1 MMSMLNRPA
10 SLAARAASVHLDRR
24 LDVSD
29 QRPGYLAIAG
39 NGAHVRLSPEAFR
52 LLDAVRSGVSLE
64 ALARALNTHPNRRPV
79 TAGQLREAT
88 LGMLA
93 HLDRIAATPPSAP
106 TGFWATRPLMPA
118 ELVIWVAQRLAWLY
132 TWPAVSIAAGTV
144 AWALASAPPGWF
156 SLATA
161 DTALATGY
169 GLFLI
174 SLIVHEF
181 GHAAACQRFGL
192 SPGAVGF
199 TMYLVFPALYTDVTR
214 AWALQREQRVVV
226 DLGGNYFQALVGA
239 AYLWLFGVTGSPA
252 FGVGASLVALGMLF
266 SLNPVFKC
274 DGYWVVADAL
284 GITNLSRQPRVLVQ
298 GFVRRLFDG
307 VHCTF
312 PWPKPVVAALVLYT
326 GLTAGVW
333 VWFVA
338 RLAPMLTARFTGL
351 DTQVGEVATAIQNQG
366 LGLWPA
372 CLGVVTSLFLLTA
385 SVVMAVRMGQ
395 SLTPAFLKARR
406 TVVDR

>member
-1 MMSMLNRPA
+1 MSTSNRPA
-10 SLAARAASVHLDRR
+10 SLAARAASLDLDRR

-29 QRPGYLAIAG
+29 ERPAYLAIAG

-52 LLDAVRSGVSLE
+52 LLDAVRSGVSPE
-64 ALARALNTHPNRRPV
+64 VLARALNTHPNRRPV
-79 TAGQLREAT
+79 TAEQLREAT

-93 HLDRIAATPPSAP
+93 HLDRITATAPSAP
-106 TGFWATRPLMPA
+106 AGFWATRPLMPA
-118 ELVIWVAQRLAWLY
+118 ELVIWVAQRLVWLY
-132 TWPAVSIAAGTV
+132 TWPAVFIAAGTV
-144 AWALASAPPGWF
+144 AWVLASAPPGWF

-161 DTALATGY
+161 DTALAAGY

-181 GHAAACQRFGL
+181 GHAAACRRFGL
-192 SPGAVGF
+192 APGAVGF

-214 AWALQREQRVVV
+214 AWALPRGQRVVV

-239 AYLWLFGVTGSPA
+239 AYLWLFGVTGLPA
-252 FGVGASLVALGMLF
+252 FGAGASLVALGMLF

-284 GITNLSRQPRVLVQ
+284 GITNLSRQPRVLVR

-307 VHCTF
+307 VPWTF

-351 DTQVGEVATAIQNQG
+351 DTQVREVATAIQNQG

-372 CLGVVTSLFLLTA
+372 CLGLVTSLFLLTA
-385 SVVMAVRMGQ
+385 GVVMAVRMGQ
-395 SLTPAFLKARR
+395 SLAPAFLKARP
-406 TVVDR
+406 TVADR